1 MKQLKNMVRRL
12 KWLIRSAQGKDLY
25 YKPQVRVD
33 VESMGGA
40 PETGY
45 GAWPVCAHMLDKDSV
60 VYAVGIGEDISFDL
74 ALIDRFQLTVH
85 AFDPTP
91 ASLAWLEKQDLPASF
106 VSYPLGLAGYD
117 GTAEFHAP
125 ANPAHVSFS
134 MSHQAGNLEKS
145 VVVDVKRLSSLM
157 AMLGHSHID
166 VLKMDIEGG
175 EYDVIA
181 DLVTTE
187 IDVKQLLVE
196 FHHRIPGIGLDH
208 TRKAV
213 SQLNEAGYKIAYVSA
228 IGEEYLF
235 VKK

>member
-1 MKQLKNMVRRL
+1 MVRRL
-12 KWLIRSAQGKDLY
+12 KWLLRAARGTDLY
-25 YKPQVRVD
+25 YKPQVRVK

-40 PETGY
+40 PGTGY
-45 GAWPVCAHMLDKDSV
+45 GAWPVCENSLDKDSV

-74 ALIDRFQLTVH
+74 ALIDRFELTVH

-91 ASLAWLEKQDLPASF
+91 ASLAWLEKQELPASF
-106 VSYPLGLAGYD
+106 VSYPVGLAGYD

-134 MSHQAGNLEKS
+134 MSHQAGNLEES

-157 AMLGHSHID
+157 EMLGHTHID

-175 EYDVIA
+175 EYDVIS
-181 DLVTTE
+181 DLVTSG

-196 FHHRIPGIGLDH
+196 FHHRIEGIGLDA
-208 TRKAV
+208 TRNAISK
-213 SQLNEAGYKIAYVSA
+213 LNQAGYKIAYVSA

-235 VKK
+235 VKSPVAA